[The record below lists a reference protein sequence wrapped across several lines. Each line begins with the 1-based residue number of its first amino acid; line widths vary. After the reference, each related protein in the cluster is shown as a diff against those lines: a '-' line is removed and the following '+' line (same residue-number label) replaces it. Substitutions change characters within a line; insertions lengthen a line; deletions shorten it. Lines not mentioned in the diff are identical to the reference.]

1 MRYSARVFAL
11 TLAVAIPTGA
21 LAQQPLDF
29 RAAQAAMNASP
40 AGTAAADAEV
50 RAAEH
55 QAEAVAHLYRP
66 TVTASASLIAYEKT
80 LGLDLSGSKM
90 RVESEIDS
98 YLASLSGQC
107 PPAFASIVEAVTGR
121 IGAAVPGLLSAIP
134 DRYDYTARDTIVRPN
149 LTAVMPLY
157 TGGALEA
164 VRDAANAQVVLAMGV
179 RDVARQADTVRLAQ
193 VYFGAQLAD
202 VLAGSARQTLQSAER
217 HLNNARAMEREGVIA
232 RSVTL
237 QAIVARDAAQR
248 AVERAERDREMAR
261 LALVRLTRRPAQELA
276 TPLFVNPAPVP
287 ESEATSG
294 SNGQAL
300 LTRGAEQAAAASERL
315 ARSTTRPTAY
325 AFGSVSAS
333 PQQSMPVD
341 PDWVVGVTVRVP
353 LMTAV
358 NRRELVAAA
367 VARRQAARLRAE
379 QTDDRVAGEVESS
392 RLLVENARRAF
403 LSMDSSLAAA
413 AENLR
418 VNEIAFREGE
428 GTAAQVT
435 DAQTALALAQTQRAT
450 AAYEYDVALAA
461 LLAISGS
468 PGRFADFAED
478 PARLTIP

>member
-1 MRYSARVFAL
+1 
-11 TLAVAIPTGA
+11 
-21 LAQQPLDF
+21 
-29 RAAQAAMNASP
+29 
-40 AGTAAADAEV
+40 
-50 RAAEH
+50 
-55 QAEAVAHLYRP
+55 
-66 TVTASASLIAYEKT
+66 
-80 LGLDLSGSKM
+80 
-90 RVESEIDS
+90 
-98 YLASLSGQC
+98 
-107 PPAFASIVEAVTGR
+107 
-121 IGAAVPGLLSAIP
+121 
-134 DRYDYTARDTIVRPN
+134 
-149 LTAVMPLY
+149 
-157 TGGALEA
+157 
-164 VRDAANAQVVLAMGV
+164 
-179 RDVARQADTVRLAQ
+179 
-193 VYFGAQLAD
+193 
-202 VLAGSARQTLQSAER
+202 
-217 HLNNARAMEREGVIA
+217 
-232 RSVTL
+232 
-237 QAIVARDAAQR
+237 
-248 AVERAERDREMAR
+248 
-261 LALVRLTRRPAQELA
+261 
-276 TPLFVNPAPVP
+276 
-287 ESEATSG
+287 
-294 SNGQAL
+294 
-300 LTRGAEQAAAASERL
+300 
-315 ARSTTRPTAY
+315 
-325 AFGSVSAS
+325 
-333 PQQSMPVD
+333 MPVD